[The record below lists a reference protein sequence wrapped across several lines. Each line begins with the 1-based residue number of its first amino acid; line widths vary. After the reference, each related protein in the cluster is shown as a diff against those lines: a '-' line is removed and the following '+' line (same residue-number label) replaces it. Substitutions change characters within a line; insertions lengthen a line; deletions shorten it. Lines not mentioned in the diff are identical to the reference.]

1 MKFAH
6 HMTTM
11 LRATAVA
18 VSAAALVAPAAAAM
32 TRGMTGDKS
41 DAVSR
46 YVTNHGAQAQ
56 QASVRFI
63 TDTLGGNGG
72 LTAPAKPLPDAVDRW
87 VATHG
92 ASSTND
98 VQGYGFIADTLGGN
112 GRVAVSAKPPAD
124 AIDRWLATHSVAKS
138 PADAVDRWLAT
149 HSVSPANGVPGYR
162 FITDTLGGNGGAAAS
177 APAAGGTGL
186 DWGALGMGVGLG
198 VLLSA
203 FLVGALRIGRAR
215 RLAHS

>member
-18 VSAAALVAPAAAAM
+18 ASAAALVAPAAAAM
-32 TRGMTGDKS
+32 TRGTTGDKS

-46 YVTNHGAQAQ
+46 YITNHSAQAQ

-98 VQGYGFIADTLGGN
+98 VQGY
-112 GRVAVSAKPPAD
+112 
-124 AIDRWLATHSVAKS
+124 
-138 PADAVDRWLAT
+138 
-149 HSVSPANGVPGYR
+149 R
-162 FITDTLGGNGGAAAS
+162 FITDTLGGNGGASAS

>member
-18 VSAAALVAPAAAAM
+18 ASAAALVAPAAAAM
-32 TRGMTGDKS
+32 TRGTTDGTTGDMS

-46 YVTNHGAQAQ
+46 YITNHGAPV
-56 QASVRFI
+56 S
-63 TDTLGGNGG
+63 
-72 LTAPAKPLPDAVDRW
+72 DAVDRW
-87 VATHG
+87 LATHSVSPANG
-92 ASSTND
+92 
-98 VQGYGFIADTLGGN
+98 VQGYRFITDTLGGN

-124 AIDRWLATHSVAKS
+124 AIDRWLATHSVAKP

-203 FLVGALRIGRAR
+203 FLVGARRIGRAR

>member
-18 VSAAALVAPAAAAM
+18 ASAAALVAPAAAAM
-32 TRGMTGDKS
+32 TRGTTDGTTGDMS

-46 YVTNHGAQAQ
+46 YITNHGA
-56 QASVRFI
+56 
-63 TDTLGGNGG
+63 
-72 LTAPAKPLPDAVDRW
+72 P
-87 VATHG
+87 
-92 ASSTND
+92 
-98 VQGYGFIADTLGGN
+98 
-112 GRVAVSAKPPAD
+112 VS
-124 AIDRWLATHSVAKS
+124 
-138 PADAVDRWLAT
+138 DAVDRWLAT
-149 HSVSPANGVPGYR
+149 HSVSPANGVQGYR
-162 FITDTLGGNGGAAAS
+162 LITDTLGGNGGAAAS

-203 FLVGALRIGRAR
+203 FLVGARRIGRAR